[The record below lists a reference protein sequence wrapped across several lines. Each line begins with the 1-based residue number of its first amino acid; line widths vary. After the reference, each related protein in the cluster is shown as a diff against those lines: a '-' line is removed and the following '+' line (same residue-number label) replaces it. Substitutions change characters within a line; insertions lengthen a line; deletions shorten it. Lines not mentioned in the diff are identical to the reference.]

1 MMQTAGHFRQTIAGI
16 DGAKNFPERRVSEIP
31 PSDAPP
37 QGPIA
42 KILSD
47 MPSDITVNLPRKG
60 DILYFQ
66 GDLPSHLYVISFG
79 TLVTILESPSGDP
92 VAWEILGPFDTV
104 GAFALLMGFPYPA
117 TCRADT
123 PTQVRGYLRDRVW
136 GRLEKDRT
144 FRETLMHE
152 MGDRF
157 QVFLSRLLFAQKSV
171 ESRVS
176 VSLLSLALKEDSVHG
191 QTSQPVLKVTRSIL
205 ASLSLTTVES
215 AIRVTKKWEAQ
226 GLLDLRSPGWIRV
239 LNRKALEDISG
250 KG

>member
-1 MMQTAGHFRQTIAGI
+1 MSQT
-16 DGAKNFPERRVSEIP
+16 
-31 PSDAPP
+31 PSSNAHL

-47 MPSDITVNLPRKG
+47 MSSDITVNLPRKG

-66 GDLPSHLYVISFG
+66 GDMPSYLYVISFG
-79 TLVTILESPSGDP
+79 TLVTIMESPSGDP

-117 TCRADT
+117 TCRTDT
-123 PTQVRGYLRDRVW
+123 PSQVRGYLGDRIW

-157 QVFLSRLLFAQKSV
+157 QAFLSRLLFAQKSV

-176 VSLLSLALKEDSVHG
+176 MSLLSLAAKENSIKR
-191 QTSQPVLKVTRSIL
+191 QNPQPVLKVTRSIL

-226 GLLDLRSPGWIRV
+226 GLLDLPSPGQIRI
-239 LNRKALEDISG
+239 LNRKALEDLSG
-250 KG
+250 K

>member
-1 MMQTAGHFRQTIAGI
+1 MSQ
-16 DGAKNFPERRVSEIP
+16 IP
-31 PSDAPP
+31 PSEAHS

-66 GDLPSHLYVISFG
+66 GDFPSYLYVISYG
-79 TLVTILESPSGDP
+79 TLVTIMESPSGDP

-104 GAFALLMGFPYPA
+104 GAFALLMGFSYPA
-117 TCRADT
+117 TCRADA
-123 PTQVRGYLRDRVW
+123 PTQVRGYLRDRIW
-136 GRLEKDRT
+136 GRLEKDRA

-157 QVFLSRLLFAQKSV
+157 QIFLSRLLFAQKSV

-176 VSLLSLALKEDSVHG
+176 MSLLSLAMKERSV
-191 QTSQPVLKVTRSIL
+191 SDPNILPVLKVTRSIL

-215 AIRVTKKWEAQ
+215 AIRVTRKWESQ
-226 GLLDLRSPGWIRV
+226 GLLDLRSPGRIRI
-239 LNRKALEDISG
+239 LDQKALEDISG